1 MYQYS
6 IYIKYKLT
14 SISRGFAAVLVRELR
29 REMYYRIAGYVE
41 FRRNRWVATYDLLD
55 GNGPRVLCS
64 YPTRQEAVDAIV
76 REYEGLW
83 RMKYQAEIDRHIL
96 REVEREVS
104 VNAY

>member
-14 SISRGFAAVLVRELR
+14 SISRGFAAVLVREMK
-29 REMYYRIAGYVE
+29 REIYYRVAGYVE

-55 GNGPRVLCS
+55 ENCPRVLCS
-64 YPTRQEAVDAIV
+64 YRTRQEAVDAIV

-83 RMKYQAEIDRHIL
+83 RMKYQAEVDKHIL
-96 REVEREVS
+96 SEIEREVS